1 MTAARARAG
10 RKSCAVTTAQRLGQ
24 FLGDERIQDKGL
36 NCNYVIARRPEARR
50 VASAACE
57 FAVYVEALSCW
68 RRSLCGRPGAAL
80 CGAGL
85 VHGV

>member
-1 MTAARARAG
+1 MTTARARPG

-50 VASAACE
+50 VASAASLQCM
-57 FAVYVEALSCW
+57 L
-68 RRSLCGRPGAAL
+68 RR
-80 CGAGL
+80 
-85 VHGV
+85 